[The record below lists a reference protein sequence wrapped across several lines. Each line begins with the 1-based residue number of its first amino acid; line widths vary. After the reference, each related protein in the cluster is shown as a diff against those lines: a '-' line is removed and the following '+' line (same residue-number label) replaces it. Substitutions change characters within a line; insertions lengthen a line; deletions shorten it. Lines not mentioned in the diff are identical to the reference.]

1 MENEAGTGWPSDS
14 DKDYPP
20 PSGFTRRG
28 RLFVTVEFTGWVW
41 KQNLQYEN

>member
-20 PSGFTRRG
+20 LPVSP
-28 RLFVTVEFTGWVW
+28 VEVGY
-41 KQNLQYEN
+41 L